1 MHAPPGD
8 TPAAFCVLE
17 KSVFF
22 QQSMV
27 QYDYEK
33 KDEPLPGVCRMYE
46 TRRGN
51 NWTTMQDIWRATD
64 LAVPDSWTIWCR
76 STGS

>member
-1 MHAPPGD
+1 
-8 TPAAFCVLE
+8 
-17 KSVFF
+17 
-22 QQSMV
+22 MV

-51 NWTTMQDIWRATD
+51 NWTTMQDIWRVTASAAPED
-64 LAVPDSWTIWCR
+64 WTIWYR